1 MLDAAAFCRGLVE
14 KGTVY
19 SFLADHRNELFK
31 DEDFADLFPSGKGR
45 PSVPAVLVCS
55 VMVLQALEGLSDRD
69 AIRQLRTRIDWKV
82 ACGLA
87 LDDPGFDFT
96 VLTYWRTRLR
106 QSERP
111 QRIFEAIR
119 AVVEATGV
127 LKTKHRR
134 ALDSSILDD
143 AVATQ
148 DTVTQLIAAMR
159 RVRRS
164 VPEAASVPLTTA
176 SDEGGKPVIEW
187 SDQAARDALVSGLVN
202 DALAVLAAAERAAL
216 SQEATD
222 AVGLLGL
229 LAGQDVEPGEKEGSW
244 RIANKVAKDRVI
256 STVDVEARHGHK
268 STAVRTDGFKA
279 HLATEPDTGIVTA
292 AKLTPANHPDGPV
305 GVALIKDEPDGLEV
319 LADSAYGSGAVRTA
333 LQEKHHRLVIKPLPS
348 RPHIAGGFVRD
359 EFSVDH
365 DDRCVTCPAGHVA
378 RLSSGGIASFAPHC
392 RAVRCGLV
400 APRPERGASRFLST
414 TPSSSPQ
421 ERPGV
426 MRSCARPIASTA
438 RWPSAR
444 SPGSSRKGTDGF
456 AIAVSSATR
465 RGSTD
470 ASRPSTCAG
479 SSCLASRGAGAPGC
493 SPAPNGSSGAS
504 QGGNDTCG
512 RKTYQRGRFT
522 PSTPALRCGLTPED
536 PRPTLRRYWVAGKAL
551 FNRPLDGRLARQG

>member
-1 MLDAAAFCRGLVE
+1 MQGKSAPDRQLLDAAAFCRGLIE
-14 KGTVY
+14 DHTIY
-19 SFLADHRNELFK
+19 SFLADQRDELFK

-87 LDDPGFDFT
+87 LDDAGFDFT

-106 QSERP
+106 QSQRP

-148 DTVTQLIAAMR
+148 DTVTQLISAIR

-164 VPEAASVPLTTA
+164 VSEAALVPLLTA

-187 SDQAARDALVSGLVN
+187 SDQSARDALVTGLVN
-202 DALAVLAAAERAAL
+202 DAKAVLAAAETARL
-216 SQEATD
+216 SQEGND
-222 AVGLLGL
+222 NVGLLAL
-229 LAGQDVEPGEKEGSW
+229 IAGQDVEPGEQEGTW
-244 RIANKVAKDRVI
+244 TIAKKVAKDRVI

-268 STAVRTDGFKA
+268 STAVRTDGFKT

-292 AKLTPANHPDGPV
+292 LKLTPANHPDGLV
-305 GVALIKDEPDGLEV
+305 GIALMADEPDGLEV

-333 LQEKHHRLVIKPLPS
+333 LREKHHRLVIKPLPS

-359 EFSVDH
+359 DFSVDH
-365 DDRCVTCPAGHVA
+365 DARCVTCPVGHVA
-378 RLSSGGIASFAPHC
+378 RLSAGGIATFAPHC
-392 RAVRCGLV
+392 LSCAVRSRCTKARARSFTVSEHDSELV
-400 APRPERGASRFLST
+400 AARADWHDSELRSAYRQHRPMAERSIAWLVAKGNRRLRYRGV
-414 TPSSSPQ
+414 
-421 ERPGV
+421 ERNE
-426 MRSCARPIASTA
+426 A
-438 RWPSAR
+438 WLN
-444 SPGSSRKGTDGF
+444 
-456 AIAVSSATR
+456 R
-465 RGSTD
+465 RV
-470 ASRPSTCAG
+470 A
-479 SSCLASRGAGAPGC
+479 
-493 SPAPNGSSGAS
+493 
-504 QGGNDTCG
+504 
-512 RKTYQRGRFT
+512 
-522 PSTPALRCGLTPED
+522 ALNLRRLVVLGLTRSD
-536 PRPTLRRYWVAGKAL
+536 GTWVLAGT
-551 FNRPLDGRLARQG
+551 

>member
-1 MLDAAAFCRGLVE
+1 MLAISCPTDKNWFVQGKSNPDRQMLDAAAFCRGLVE
-14 KGTVY
+14 EGTVY

-119 AVVEATGV
+119 AVVETTGV
-127 LKTKHRR
+127 LRAKHRR

-164 VPEAASVPLTTA
+164 VPQAASVSLTTA

-187 SDQAARDALVSGLVN
+187 SDQSARDALVTGLVN
-202 DALAVLAAAERAAL
+202 DAFAVLAAAESTRL
-216 SQEATD
+216 SQEAHD
-222 AVGLLGL
+222 DVGLLAL
-229 LAGQDVEPGEKEGSW
+229 IAGQDVEPGAKEGTW
-244 RIANKVAKDRVI
+244 RIAKKVAKDRVI

-292 AKLTPANHPDGPV
+292 LKLTPANHPDGPV
-305 GVALIKDEPDGLEV
+305 GVVLMQDEPDGLEV

-333 LQEKHHRLVIKPLPS
+333 LKEKNHRLVIKPLPS
-348 RPHIAGGFVRD
+348 RPHITGGFARD
-359 EFSVDH
+359 DFSVDH
-365 DDRCVTCPAGHVA
+365 AARCVTCPAGHVA
-378 RLSSGGIASFAPHC
+378 RLSSGGIASFAPRC
-392 RAVRCGLV
+392 ASCAVRSRCTKARARSFTVSEHDLELV
-400 APRPERGASRFLST
+400 AARAAWRDEKLRETYHQHRPMAERSIAWLVAKGNRRLRYRGV
-414 TPSSSPQ
+414 
-421 ERPGV
+421 ERNE
-426 MRSCARPIASTA
+426 A
-438 RWPSAR
+438 WLN
-444 SPGSSRKGTDGF
+444 
-456 AIAVSSATR
+456 R
-465 RGSTD
+465 RV
-470 ASRPSTCAG
+470 A
-479 SSCLASRGAGAPGC
+479 
-493 SPAPNGSSGAS
+493 
-504 QGGNDTCG
+504 
-512 RKTYQRGRFT
+512 
-522 PSTPALRCGLTPED
+522 ALNLRRLVVLGLTRSEG
-536 PRPTLRRYWVAGKAL
+536 TWVLAGT
-551 FNRPLDGRLARQG
+551 